1 TCNVAEISL
10 QPLQP
15 LIPPSREVNAND
27 SADKSLFETS
37 VPPITQS
44 KATTVRKPMNK
55 TISSSTRQEALNSS
69 RIETSSS
76 LQATHLQPSEEFV
89 VTADETKSLDV
100 SESAGAQENQNE
112 TAEAEK
118 VLNKIVK
125 EKEKAED
132 HSLDI
137 PTIEQLLDE
146 SFQASQITKDVEV
159 TLMGSEPM
167 DMDLQTADSE
177 FELES
182 MPDNDL
188 QSLSGFETSV
198 SDSSHDV
205 SHSEHTSWE
214 KTAFAE
220 FQNLISHSLKAQL
233 PRLLSDALKNSLPQL
248 LKESLTPLIPFVS
261 ESVTKE
267 QAQLNKRV
275 VKHMNRQFNIAHK
288 AESLRVSLGMQDVRD
303 DLISQTK
310 HLSKYFLSVQDMHS
324 QLQEVRRTLEAAAI
338 MDDHAKGEKSKKGQM
353 DENANPETT
362 QGEHSN
368 VKENHMMKTAPH
380 QE

>member
-1 TCNVAEISL
+1 
-10 QPLQP
+10 
-15 LIPPSREVNAND
+15 
-27 SADKSLFETS
+27 
-37 VPPITQS
+37 
-44 KATTVRKPMNK
+44 
-55 TISSSTRQEALNSS
+55 
-69 RIETSSS
+69 
-76 LQATHLQPSEEFV
+76 
-89 VTADETKSLDV
+89 
-100 SESAGAQENQNE
+100 
-112 TAEAEK
+112 

-137 PTIEQLLDE
+137 PTVEQLLDE
-146 SFQASQITKDVEV
+146 ITKDVEV
-159 TLMGSEPM
+159 TLVGSEPM

-214 KTAFAE
+214 KTKVKEIKSSIAQKVSNDIKSFVPD
-220 FQNLISHSLKAQL
+220 LISHSLKAQL

-248 LKESLTPLIPFVS
+248 LKQSLTPLIPFVS

-288 AESLRVSLGMQDVRD
+288 AECLRVSLGMQDVRD

-310 HLSKYFLSVQDMHS
+310 HLSKYCLSVQDMHS
-324 QLQEVRRTLEAAAI
+324 QLQEVRRTLKAAVI

-368 VKENHMMKTAPH
+368 VKENVVIPDTSQGKHKSDNANISSANEETTLVIYQTANLKQRRMTQTMMSLTRTLYPRSLKS
-380 QE
+380 